1 MAIRQPLS
9 TGTSE
14 SSIIFYNGGHNHDG
28 ISSARIDTAKYS
40 FYDFTANFSSIE
52 AIRLVQEENSRV
64 FRNVISEI
72 VKTSVLGP
80 SGITLSPNQVRA
92 ENISAGAVTA
102 TALAANIV
110 LVNNFIASGNYVA
123 GVSGW
128 AISSNGTAE
137 FANTSIRGQIDAASL
152 HTPGIDID
160 ANGNLTSN
168 ASTFGI
174 YANGAIFT
182 SSGNFEVDESGNLFA
197 ENAVIYGDIF
207 ASAGEIAGWVIG
219 SDTIS
224 AAGGEISLYQE
235 PGYGAV
241 IAGTGAG
248 TQIIL
253 NSEAQLHAEFGGVD
267 TDINFQTDS
276 AYVFRITDGSQFIKI
291 APLLI
296 TAQVGASYS
305 FLANDMIATTGEV
318 SMDTASVNG
327 IGIIYP
333 GCTTGPGAFN
343 YMGLVWDNPNIRGT
357 VDNAVSAVLGT
368 VSDIRSKVNIIDAPS
383 DWALKTLNDLRVVE
397 YNPINILNPDD
408 KTEKPKRLG
417 LIAQELADVF
427 PELVTSV
434 NADDPDAILSVDYLG
449 LVPHLIQVIK
459 LLNDKIESIEQ
470 RIGE

>member
-1 MAIRQPLS
+1 
-9 TGTSE
+9 
-14 SSIIFYNGGHNHDG
+14 
-28 ISSARIDTAKYS
+28 
-40 FYDFTANFSSIE
+40 
-52 AIRLVQEENSRV
+52 
-64 FRNVISEI
+64 
-72 VKTSVLGP
+72 
-80 SGITLSPNQVRA
+80 
-92 ENISAGAVTA
+92 VT
-102 TALAANIV
+102 
-110 LVNNFIASGNYVA
+110 
-123 GVSGW
+123 
-128 AISSNGTAE
+128 
-137 FANTSIRGQIDAASL
+137 
-152 HTPGIDID
+152 
-160 ANGNLTSN
+160 
-168 ASTFGI
+168 
-174 YANGAIFT
+174 
-182 SSGNFEVDESGNLFA
+182 
-197 ENAVIYGDIF
+197 
-207 ASAGEIAGWVIG
+207 
-219 SDTIS
+219 
-224 AAGGEISLYQE
+224 
-235 PGYGAV
+235 
-241 IAGTGAG
+241 
-248 TQIIL
+248 
-253 NSEAQLHAEFGGVD
+253 
-267 TDINFQTDS
+267 TDINFQTDT

-291 APLLI
+291 APLLVS
-296 TAQVGASYS
+296 AQVGASYS

-327 IGIIYP
+327 IGIMYP

-397 YNPINILNPDD
+397 YNPIDILNPDD